1 MTVHPL
7 PTPLNDGADWT
18 SVSSRSPCPVCGSS
32 SSCLVHGDESFACCS
47 KNQSEW
53 PLTTGAWLHRL
64 SSSRTVDVHPL
75 TAAAFSASLA
85 P

>member
-7 PTPLNDGADWT
+7 PASLNDGAEWMA
-18 SVSSRSPCPVCGSS
+18 VSSKKPCPVCGSIS
-32 SSCLVHGDESFACCS
+32 VCLVHGDESFACCS
-47 KNQSEW
+47 NNQSEW

-64 SSSRTVDVHPL
+64 KSSRTMDEYPL
-75 TAAAFSASLA
+75 AAAALSVGCA